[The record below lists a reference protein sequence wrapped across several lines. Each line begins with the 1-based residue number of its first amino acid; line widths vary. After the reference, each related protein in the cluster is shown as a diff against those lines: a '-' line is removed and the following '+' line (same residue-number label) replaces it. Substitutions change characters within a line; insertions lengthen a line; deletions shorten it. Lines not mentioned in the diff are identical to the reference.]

1 VDIVLAIVAAFL
13 FALGLVLQE
22 KSASKLPTEAVRGG
36 FLVRLAHEPVW
47 LLGGLAQA
55 GGFGAQAAALGIG
68 RMVVVQP
75 LLILSIVFALP
86 LGRLIEGRRIK
97 RNEWIGAAMVSIG
110 LAVLLIT
117 AKTDVG
123 SDDASF
129 ARWAIVGGVTGGIAV
144 LLFLAAT
151 GRSPSVRG
159 ALLGTAGG
167 ILFGFAAALTKTVVS
182 NLDEGFVAVI
192 TDWHLYVMIVMSVVA
207 FWLEQAALQT
217 GALAAAVSTTM
228 SFDALSSLFFGI
240 VVFDEALHESVLGYT
255 VSGLSLGTALLGLVL
270 IARAKEAGTPRHAP
284 APAPA

>member
-1 VDIVLAIVAAFL
+1 MDIVLAVVAAFL

-22 KSASKLPTEAVRGG
+22 KAASRLPSEAVGAG
-36 FLVRLAHEPVW
+36 FLARLAQKPLW
-47 LLGGLAQA
+47 LLGGVAQVAGFAAQA
-55 GGFGAQAAALGIG
+55 WALGIG

-97 RNEWIGAAMVSIG
+97 RNEWIGAALVSIG

-117 AKTDVG
+117 AKTDAG

-129 ARWAIVGGVTGGIAV
+129 ARWAIAGGITGGIAV
-144 LLFLAAT
+144 VLFLLAH
-151 GRSPSVRG
+151 GRTPSVRG

-182 NLDEGFVAVI
+182 DFDDGFVAVV
-192 TDWHLYVMIVMSVVA
+192 TDWHLYAMVVISVAA

-228 SFDALSSLFFGI
+228 SFDALSSLVFGI
-240 VVFDEALHESVLGYT
+240 VVFDEALHETVFGYT
-255 VSGLSLGTALLGLVL
+255 VTGLSLAAALFGLVL
-270 IARAKEAGTPRHAP
+270 IARAKAAEAPPTEPVP
-284 APAPA
+284 ATA

>member
-1 VDIVLAIVAAFL
+1 MDIVLAIVAAFL

-22 KSASKLPTEAVRGG
+22 KSASTLPSEAVRAG
-36 FLVRLAHEPVW
+36 FLVRLAHQPVW
-47 LLGGLAQA
+47 LLGFLAQGA
-55 GGFGAQAAALGIG
+55 GYAAQAAALGIG

-86 LGRLIEGRRIK
+86 LGRVIESRRIK
-97 RNEWIGAAMVSIG
+97 RDEWIGALLVSVG

-117 AKTDVG
+117 AKTDAG

-129 ARWAIVGGVTGGIAV
+129 ARWATVGGGAV
-144 LLFLAAT
+144 AVAVALFLLAQ
-151 GRSPSVRG
+151 GRSPSLRG

-167 ILFGFAAALTKTVVS
+167 ILFGFGAALTKTVVS

-192 TDWHLYVMIVMSVVA
+192 TDWHLYALIVLSVIA

-228 SFDALSSLFFGI
+228 AFDALSSLFFGI
-240 VVFDEALHESVLGYT
+240 VVFDEALHETVLGYAVT
-255 VSGLSLGTALLGLVL
+255 GLSLAAALLGLVL
-270 IARAKEAGTPRHAP
+270 IARAKEKAALPPKAAP
-284 APAPA
+284 APA